1 MLVNAAFPS
10 SPFCICSRF
19 LSPLQLYWISLVMF
33 SFEWICKFF
42 PVNLFSCFFLFKF
55 SLLHY
60 STGPRRD
67 MMYTMGSS
75 VEETERKQKRKKRTY
90 KIKVPRTSQ
99 MKTYLETKSIMKL
112 YLLRFPKQA
121 APSVGTWL
129 MECEK
134 HLLTKDVSWAAQQ
147 IRKAEGLHVKKEK
160 NLSWGL
166 FLFSFNSIYLHTCQ
180 HNFILYMCKKTHI
193 LHFEN
198 NRMNRY

>member
-1 MLVNAAFPS
+1 
-10 SPFCICSRF
+10 
-19 LSPLQLYWISLVMF
+19 
-33 SFEWICKFF
+33 
-42 PVNLFSCFFLFKF
+42 
-55 SLLHY
+55 
-60 STGPRRD
+60 
-67 MMYTMGSS
+67 
-75 VEETERKQKRKKRTY
+75 
-90 KIKVPRTSQ
+90 

-134 HLLTKDVSWAAQQ
+134 HLLTKDVSWTAQQ

-166 FLFSFNSIYLHTCQ
+166 FLFSFNSIHLHTCQ
-180 HNFILYMCKKTHI
+180 HNFILYMCKKTCI

-198 NRMNRY
+198 TIKWIDIRNSGNICTHVIHTVEVDVNDVCVFRERFSPKDVNMSINNAKW